1 MIDVTA
7 KGRTPLTGEEDT
19 RFDCAEQMAPVLPG
33 PSAVLARITALL
45 FRFLSVCSA
54 SAL

>member
-1 MIDVTA
+1 MFDVTA
-7 KGRTPLTGEEDT
+7 KGRTPLTGGENT
-19 RFDCAEQMAPVLPG
+19 RFDCGEQMVPVLPG
-33 PSAVLARITALL
+33 PAAALARITAFL